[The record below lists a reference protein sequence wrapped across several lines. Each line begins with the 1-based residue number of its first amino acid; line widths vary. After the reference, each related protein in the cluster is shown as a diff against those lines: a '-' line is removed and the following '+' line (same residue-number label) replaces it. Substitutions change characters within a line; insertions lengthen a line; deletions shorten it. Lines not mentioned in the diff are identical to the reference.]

1 MLPAA
6 NLAAFALAA
15 ALLTLTPGLDTALVL
30 RVAVAEGRGR
40 AMLAALGIAL
50 GCLCWGIAAAIGL
63 GALLTASE
71 ALYTLIK
78 WAGAVYLVWLGIG
91 LLRHPRRAVGVG
103 AAAAAPAGRGGF
115 GWLARGLVT
124 NLLNPKVGVFYI
136 SFLPQFIPAG
146 SNATVA
152 ALLLALIHVA
162 MGPAWFALLLTL
174 GKPLTGRLRRPEI
187 VARLDRLT
195 GAVFVA
201 FGLRLA
207 LERRA

>member
-6 NLAAFALAA
+6 NLAAFTLAA

-30 RVAVAEGRGR
+30 RVAIAEGRGR

-71 ALYTLIK
+71 TLYGLLR
-78 WAGAVYLVWLGIG
+78 WAGAAYLVWLGIG
-91 LLRHPRRAVGVG
+91 LLRHPRREFDARATIGERRSG
-103 AAAAAPAGRGGF
+103 T
-115 GWLARGLVT
+115 GWLARGLLT
-124 NLLNPKVGVFYI
+124 NLLNPKVGVFYV

-146 SNATVA
+146 SNTALA
-152 ALLLALIHVA
+152 ALLLASIHVA
-162 MGPAWFALLLTL
+162 MGPAWFAVLLTL
-174 GKPLTGRLRRPEI
+174 GKPLTKKLRAPRVVE
-187 VARLDRLT
+187 RLDRIT
-195 GAVFVA
+195 GAVFIA